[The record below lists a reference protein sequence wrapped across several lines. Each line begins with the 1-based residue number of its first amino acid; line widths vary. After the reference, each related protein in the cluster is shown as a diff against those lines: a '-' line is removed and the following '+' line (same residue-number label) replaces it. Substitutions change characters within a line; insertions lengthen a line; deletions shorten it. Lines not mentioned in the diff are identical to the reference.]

1 MAPTLGELSPK
12 VTERVEYIKVCEIS
26 VILPGEMG
34 GIGTI
39 LGRMYKKGGA
49 DCETLATVTA

>member
-1 MAPTLGELSPK
+1 MLEGERLSPK

-26 VILPGEMG
+26 VILPGEMDG
-34 GIGTI
+34 FDAI

-49 DCETLATVTA
+49 D